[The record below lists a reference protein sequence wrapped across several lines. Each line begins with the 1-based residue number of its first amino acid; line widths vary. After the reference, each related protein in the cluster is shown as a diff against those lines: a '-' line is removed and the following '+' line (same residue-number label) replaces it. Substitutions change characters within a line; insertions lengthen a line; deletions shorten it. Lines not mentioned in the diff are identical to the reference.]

1 MQKQKLETPSE
12 WIDFYLKAVDLG
24 PLPESESSLRGS
36 CRCPYPGTQ
45 GRIVGTDDAGG
56 GVTGISLV
64 GSRELGPAKVRG
76 RVILLSPASQ
86 TPFLCSEP
94 RHLGRV
100 RLVRDTSVCLHSTC
114 ISSIKGFLRHLS
126 NACIL
131 LSGDLFSDCM

>member
-1 MQKQKLETPSE
+1 MGHFQSQRAACVEA
-12 WIDFYLKAVDLG
+12 AVA
-24 PLPESESSLRGS
+24 LP
-36 CRCPYPGTQ
+36 PGL

-56 GVTGISLV
+56 GVAGISLV

-86 TPFLCSEP
+86 TPFQSSEP

-100 RLVRDTSVCLHSTC
+100 RLVRATRVCLHSKC

-126 NACIL
+126 NARLL

>member
-12 WIDFYLKAVDLG
+12 WIDFNLKAVDFG

-36 CRCPYPGTQ
+36 CRCPSPGTRAHRGH
-45 GRIVGTDDAGG
+45 GRPWRR
-56 GVTGISLV
+56 
-64 GSRELGPAKVRG
+64 SRGLGPAKVRG
-76 RVILLSPASQ
+76 RVILLSPSSQ
-86 TPFLCSEP
+86 TPFQSSEP

-100 RLVRDTSVCLHSTC
+100 RLVRATRVCLHSKC

-126 NACIL
+126 NARLL